1 MPRLRLRLKDWR
13 AHMCAARA
21 VAVALAREGVL
32 EIVQKGRVV
41 PPTTT
46 FKGPIRL
53 RLAKRKGKGAGA
65 GGKRESG
72 GGGGGHG

>member
-1 MPRLRLRLKDWR
+1 MP
-13 AHMCAARA
+13 AARA

-53 RLAKRKGKGAGA
+53 RLAKRKGKGAG
-65 GGKRESG
+65 GKRESG
-72 GGGGGHG
+72 GGGGHG

>member
-1 MPRLRLRLKDWR
+1 MP
-13 AHMCAARA
+13 AARA

-41 PPTTT
+41 PPTA
-46 FKGPIRL
+46 KGPIRL
-53 RLAKRKGKGAGA
+53 RLAKQKKKKGKGAGA
-65 GGKRESG
+65 GGRRG